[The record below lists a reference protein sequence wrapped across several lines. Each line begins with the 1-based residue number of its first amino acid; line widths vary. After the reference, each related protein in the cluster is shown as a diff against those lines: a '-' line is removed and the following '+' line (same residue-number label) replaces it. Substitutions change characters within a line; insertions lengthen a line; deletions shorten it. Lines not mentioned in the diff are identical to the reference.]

1 MSPFG
6 KSEPFQGLRF
16 NLWASD
22 LMGRILLFKT
32 DGAVWGGKT
41 CLYLVAN
48 RKSPSATWGRYDSW
62 TNTVSR
68 SSLSLSLS

>member
-41 CLYLVAN
+41 
-48 RKSPSATWGRYDSW
+48 WGRYDSW

-68 SSLSLSLS
+68 SSLSLSLSVSCK

>member
-41 CLYLVAN
+41 CLYLGQSQISVCN
-48 RKSPSATWGRYDSW
+48 LGQIRLVDKHRI
-62 TNTVSR
+62 
-68 SSLSLSLS
+68 